1 MERQTKV
8 IGNSKASKPI
18 SQDLIIAIINRGFSD
33 YVVSAA
39 RDAGATGAT
48 IMYGRG
54 TADVDKQ
61 VMGISLQPEREII
74 IILVN
79 STDKRKVMQAIAD
92 KTSLMEEGRSLC
104 FSMPVNAVYGLK
116 RVSEQKL
123 DQIRKAKEL
132 QKQAEKERKARE
144 KEEKNSK

>member
-1 MERQTKV
+1 MERKTTV
-8 IGNSKASKPI
+8 IRKDNEKKTEI
-18 SQDLIIAIINRGFSD
+18 KQDLIVAVIGRGFAD

-61 VMGISLQPEREII
+61 VMGISLQPEREIV

-79 STDKRKVMQAIAD
+79 SSEKRKIMQAIAD
-92 KTSLMEEGRSLC
+92 KTGLLEEGRALC
-104 FSMPVNAVYGLK
+104 FSLPVSSVYGLK

-123 DQIRKAKEL
+123 EQIKKAKEL
-132 QKQAEKERKARE
+132 AKAAQKKKEK
-144 KEEKNSK
+144 